1 MAKER
6 YQKLLGYIERLKE
19 PKKTIF
25 KKRFL
30 EGKTPMEIAVE
41 MHMIIKKVYYNID
54 EAKKFIR
61 RCLENEEE

>member
-1 MAKER
+1 M
-6 YQKLLGYIERLKE
+6 
-19 PKKTIF
+19 
-25 KKRFL
+25 
-30 EGKTPMEIAVE
+30 TPMEIAVE

>member
-1 MAKER
+1 MIFDFDADEMIMAKER

-30 EGKTPMEIAVE
+30 EGNDSDGDCSRDA
-41 MHMIIKKVYYNID
+41 HDYKKS
-54 EAKKFIR
+54 
-61 RCLENEEE
+61 LL